1 MDSGSRVTGWHALVL
16 LPIIGIAFGALVA
29 RGDSPLAE
37 APTPTATAFPSYTAT
52 HTVTPMPSP
61 TATTTSSPTPTA
73 TQTGTPAPTLT
84 STPSPTPTAT
94 PTPEPQPTP
103 DGVHRSLRVPILMY
117 HYVSEA
123 PDPSDAVRV
132 DLSVPP
138 AAFREHLQALR
149 EAGYETITMHD
160 LTMALQTGAEL
171 PAKPILLTFDDGY
184 RDAYTEAFPALRD
197 AGYVGTFFL
206 LTEPIDAGNPAYV
219 TWDQVKEMHAAGMEM
234 QAHGYTHVELRDRSV
249 DYLVWQM
256 LGSKEAIEE
265 RTGETVRFFCYPSGR
280 YDEVAIQV
288 LRSAHYWAAVTT
300 QQGVDHA
307 SDRLFELQRLRV
319 HGHYTGQNLL
329 MLLEQYAAVSSAVPT
344 PEEPP
349 PAALLPQATPVQ
361 SEPIGRPPI
370 LAGRTA
376 PLAEY

>member
-1 MDSGSRVTGWHALVL
+1 MDVGSRVAGWRALAL
-16 LPIIGIAFGALVA
+16 LPIIGIAFWALVA
-29 RGDSPLAE
+29 WGDSPLAE
-37 APTPTATAFPSYTAT
+37 APTPTATALPSYTAT
-52 HTVTPMPSP
+52 HTVTPTHSP
-61 TATTTSSPTPTA
+61 TATATPSPTPTA
-73 TQTGTPAPTLT
+73 TQTEPPAPTLMP
-84 STPSPTPTAT
+84 TPSPTPTAT

-103 DGVHRSLRVPILMY
+103 DGVGRSLSVPILMY

-149 EAGYETITMHD
+149 EAGYETTTMRD

-184 RDAYTEAFPALRD
+184 RDAYAEALPALRD

-219 TWDQVKEMHAAGMEM
+219 TWDQVIEMHAAGMEM
-234 QAHGYTHVELRDRSV
+234 QAHGYTHVDLRGRSV

-265 RTGETVRFFCYPSGR
+265 RTGETVRFFCYPSGH

-300 QQGVDHA
+300 HQGVDHA
-307 SDRLFELQRLRV
+307 SNRLFELQRLRV

-329 MLLEQYAAVSSAVPT
+329 TLLEQYAAVSAAVPAPAEPRPAT
-344 PEEPP
+344 PP
-349 PAALLPQATPVQ
+349 PATPVPT
-361 SEPIGRPPI
+361 EPVARPPI